1 MNVAAAFG
9 DEYSGRGHPRN
20 ATISSEAMSAMT
32 GFFIA
37 VSLVSLIVFGLMM
50 RADRARDRRRA
61 YADSTGGDTSF
72 SSGNDGFSLLSWFGG
87 SSSSSSSDD
96 SCTSSSSSLFG
107 SSDSS
112 CGDGGGGDGGGG
124 GGD

>member
-1 MNVAAAFG
+1 MAGAGTPRGAAIL
-9 DEYSGRGHPRN
+9 SQ
-20 ATISSEAMSAMT
+20 AMT

-37 VSLVSLIVFGLMM
+37 VSVVSLIVFGLMM

-61 YADSTGGDTSF
+61 YAESTGGDTSF
-72 SSGNDGFSLLSWFGG
+72 SSGHDGFSLLNWFGG

-96 SCTSSSSSLFG
+96 SCTSSSSSFFG
-107 SSDSS
+107 SSDSG
-112 CGDGGGGDGGGG
+112 CGDGGCGGDGGGG